1 MLSKQIKQ
9 MRTLFL
15 VSFILILSSG
25 NVHGYK
31 FIVERFTRMDNDIDA
46 RVNQKKDQNGEV
58 CALIKVRTDIKN
70 LKFDATNGIQA
81 NVDYIDGDYWVYV
94 STGEKKLKIMIEGGG
109 ITTLDTIF
117 PERILPSTV
126 YLMVLS
132 SDYKPY
138 DSDANLINVRF
149 LFNQNSVY
157 TSLDKTAPS
166 KSIENNTVFKLPKKN
181 GEYDFQFSK
190 EGYND
195 VQRKIKID
203 KDTTI
208 NIEMEEGN
216 RGRKFEVPG
225 IISISSDPNVA
236 DVYLNDQQVGKT
248 FYQEQLP
255 PGTYTLTIRKSLY
268 HSYTGTFK
276 ILSEE
281 NKQLPLVKL
290 NPKFGELQINSALP
304 ETEIYVDDKPY
315 GFAPVLISQIESGEH
330 SIKAERK
337 LYHSETKK
345 VVLLDSENKQI
356 NFDLKQAFGSL
367 SILSEPENAE
377 VFIDGKKVGVTP
389 YIDEQIVSGKYRVV
403 LKKELYNDY
412 EESIIV
418 QDNEH
423 SKKNLLM
430 NRNYG
435 TISITSSGSRIFIND
450 IQVGQNF
457 YSQKVT
463 AGNFKIK
470 ITKDRHQTIEKNVF
484 IGVGKDSVLVL
495 NPEPIMASIAVL
507 STPEA
512 TKGSQIF
519 INGSNTGKLTP
530 SILPLMIG
538 DYKIALRHDG
548 YLDASQDVSL
558 SENENRKITIPM
570 RSYVGSNMQ
579 KMNRWKKSKWTSFG
593 LLVVDAAVAGFFNYR
608 ANSSYMNY
616 NKSTNSSDASYYR
629 NQTIKND
636 QMTYLTIGA
645 GIIPLSWFIVSSFKK
660 NRYRKMIGPTIPN
673 IPKREITPEIK
684 RKIDLNSDK
693 MEQELQEE
701 IKINNKN

>member
-1 MLSKQIKQ
+1 M
-9 MRTLFL
+9 
-15 VSFILILSSG
+15 LILSTN
-25 NVHGYK
+25 NVHAYK
-31 FIVERFTRMDNDIDA
+31 FIVERFTRSDEQDA
-46 RVNQKKDQNGEV
+46 RKYPKKDQNGEA

-70 LKFDATNGIQA
+70 LKFDANNGIQA
-81 NVDYIDGDYWVYV
+81 DVDYIDGDYWVYV
-94 STGEKKLKIMIEGGG
+94 SGGEKKLKIMIEGGG

-126 YLMVLS
+126 YLMLLS

-149 LFNQNSVY
+149 QFNQSAVY
-157 TSLDKTAPS
+157 TSLDKTVPS
-166 KSIENNTVFKLPKKN
+166 KSIDNYTVFKLPQKN
-181 GEYDFQFSK
+181 GEYNFQFSK
-190 EGYND
+190 EGFND
-195 VQRKIKID
+195 IDRKIKVNN
-203 KDTTI
+203 DTTI
-208 NIEMEEGN
+208 FIEMIEGN

-281 NKQLPLVKL
+281 NKQLPMIKL
-290 NPKFGELQINSALP
+290 NPKFGGLQINSTLP
-304 ETEIYVDDKPY
+304 ETDIYVDDKPF

-345 VVLLDSENKQI
+345 VVLLDSENKQVD
-356 NFDLKQAFGSL
+356 FDLKQAFGSL
-367 SILSEPENAE
+367 SIQSEPENAE

-389 YIDEQIVSGKYRVV
+389 YLDEQIVSGKYRVV

-412 EESIIV
+412 EESLV
-418 QDNEH
+418 VHDNEL
-423 SKKNLLM
+423 SKSNFFM
-430 NRNYG
+430 TRNYG
-435 TISITSSGSRIFIND
+435 TISIYASGSRIFIND
-450 IQVGQNF
+450 IQVGQNS
-457 YSQKVT
+457 YKEKVT
-463 AGNFKIK
+463 SGNFKIK

-507 STPEA
+507 STPEE

-519 INGSNTGKLTP
+519 INGLNSGKFTP
-530 SILPLMIG
+530 SVLPLMIG
-538 DYKIALRHDG
+538 DYKIAIRHDG

-558 SENENRKITIPM
+558 SENENQKVTIPM
-570 RSYVGSNMQ
+570 QSYVGSNMQ
-579 KMNRWKKSKWTSFG
+579 KMNRWKKSKWASLG
-593 LLVVDAAVAGFFNYR
+593 LLVVDAAVAGYFNYS

-616 NKSTNSSDASYYR
+616 KNSLNSSDASYYR

-636 QMTYLTIGA
+636 QMTYFTIGA
-645 GIIPLSWFIVSSFKK
+645 SIIPLSWYIVSSLKK
-660 NRYRKMIGPTIPN
+660 NRYKKMIGPTIPK
-673 IPKREITPEIK
+673 IPKREITPEFK
-684 RKIDLNSDK
+684 RKLDLNSDR

-701 IKINNKN
+701 IKKNNKN